1 MKEAPQIKAAKPQAQ
16 KQPNNPEYYCDYCK
30 QFDKR
35 LEDENYRDKHLYSSC
50 PMIVLCRECKQAVE
64 VRNMNTHLLSE
75 CAQHKYFKRCPKCKE
90 AVPTR

>member
-64 VRNMNTHLLSE
+64 VRNLNTHLLSE